1 MLGANLGL
9 ILTMILWGAQV
20 PLISFVSDRYDPY
33 LLAAIRYCGA
43 VPFFLFALKVWEPG
57 PIIAGYPLRW
67 VIALGAAIAA
77 FGTLYTAGVAFS
89 HPVTAAVLGA
99 MAPAVAA
106 LVAWA
111 MLGVRPNRT
120 VMVSLVLVACGG
132 ILATVDL
139 SHAGTFRLRGGEIL
153 IVLAS
158 VTWSWYSIEAQRR
171 LPGASQIRITGLSLI
186 FAALFLLPIY
196 GVASLFG
203 ATHGSLLDVT
213 SADLSIFALFVIG
226 VAVVGIV
233 LWNLGVAR
241 LGVVPASMY
250 INLIPIVALLV
261 SMLLGYVPRAEQV
274 AGGTLVL
281 AGVLLVQI
289 SRLFDRS
296 PKT

>member
-9 ILTMILWGAQV
+9 LVTMILWGAQV

-33 LLAAIRYCGA
+33 LLAAVRYCGA

-57 PIIAGYPLRW
+57 PILVGYPLRW
-67 VIALGAAIAA
+67 VVALGAAIAA

-111 MLGVRPNRT
+111 LLGVRPSRT
-120 VMVSLVLVACGG
+120 VLASLALVACGG

-158 VTWSWYSIEAQRR
+158 ATWSWYSIEAQRR
-171 LPGASQIRITGLSLI
+171 LPGASQVRITGLSLI

-196 GVASLFG
+196 FVADLFG
-203 ATHGSLLDVT
+203 ATHGSLLEATRV
-213 SADLSIFALFVIG
+213 DLSIFALFVLG
-226 VAVVGIV
+226 VAVIGIV

-261 SMLLGYVPRAEQV
+261 SMLLGYAPRAEQLI
-274 AGGTLVL
+274 GGALVL

-289 SRLFDRS
+289 YRLFERVPD
-296 PKT
+296 P

>member
-1 MLGANLGL
+1 
-9 ILTMILWGAQV
+9 V
-20 PLISFVSDRYDPY
+20 V
-33 LLAAIRYCGA
+33 
-43 VPFFLFALKVWEPG
+43 
-57 PIIAGYPLRW
+57 
-67 VIALGAAIAA
+67 ALGAAIAA
-77 FGTLYTAGVAFS
+77 FGTLYTAGIAFS

-99 MAPAVAA
+99 AAPAVAA

-111 MLGVRPNRT
+111 MLGVRPSRT
-120 VMVSLVLVACGG
+120 VLLSLVLVAGGG

-158 VTWSWYSIEAQRR
+158 ATWSWYSIEAQRR

-196 GVASLFG
+196 GVANVLG

-213 SADLSIFALFVIG
+213 AADLSIFALFVLG

-233 LWNLGVAR
+233 LWNFGVAR

-261 SMLLGYVPRAEQV
+261 SMLLGYIPRAEQL
-274 AGGTLVL
+274 AGGALVL
-281 AGVLLVQI
+281 AGVLMVQI
-289 SRLFDRS
+289 NRLFEGS
-296 PKT
+296 PKA